1 MYLQSY
7 INRCCRVSPIVLSK
21 HQNSGGVSCQSTN
34 TLWDLQVCTVRVPT
48 LTEGVTSTVVV
59 LSEYLPWVS
68 PNMLVKAPNSGGV
81 SFQSTN
87 TLRESPGMYCQSTN
101 TGWGSHVILAA
112 RCFSNVLVKAPVVD
126 WLRELHLFSVKP
138 VSSFLCLLHTSI
150 SFKTVQVLRACK
162 QGTNR
167 FEMRS

>member
-1 MYLQSY
+1 
-7 INRCCRVSPIVLSK
+7 
-21 HQNSGGVSCQSTN
+21 
-34 TLWDLQVCTVRVPT
+34 
-48 LTEGVTSTVVV
+48 
-59 LSEYLPWVS
+59 
-68 PNMLVKAPNSGGV
+68 MLVKAPNSGGV
-81 SFQSTN
+81 SCQSTN

-101 TGWGSHVILAA
+101 TAEGVTPIVVARWLQICLLKHRILGESLAKVPTLWGVSGYVLSKYQHWLRESRNSGCQV
-112 RCFSNVLVKAPVVD
+112 FSNVLVKVPVVD